1 MPPDERTTPHSR
13 DAERCLLGSM
23 LRDNAVIGDVLQ
35 IVRLENFYFDAH
47 QKIFQGI
54 TSLYDKAHPVDLVTL
69 AEWLREQKYIE
80 DIGGY
85 AYLGELW
92 ESAPTAANAEYYAR
106 IVRDK
111 AIVRNLITAGT
122 EILRDAYDQAQ
133 PADELLEASE
143 RKILDVAQ
151 LGITGQT
158 ATLVEAMG
166 EAFDRIDART
176 QKDYV
181 ESGLPTGY
189 LDIDEMTA
197 GLHNSE
203 LIILA
208 ARPSVGKTA
217 MALNICRNVVVGDS
231 VRGVPPVPV
240 FFVSLEQ
247 SRVELA
253 ERLLCAQARVDSH
266 KLRKGHLSSDDM
278 DKLIKAGDVLRQTR
292 LFIDDTPAQGML
304 RIAANARRLKK
315 RHDIRLVVIDYLQ
328 LIDPDNKRDS
338 RQEQVAQISRRL
350 KFLARELKVPVLALA
365 QVNRSSE
372 DRQDHRPRLADLRES
387 GCLAGDTLVTL
398 ADTGERVPIRD
409 LVGRK
414 GFNVWALDELTW
426 RLKPAEV
433 TNAFATGR
441 KPVFR
446 LETRLGRVVRA
457 TANHKFRA
465 FDGWRRLD
473 ELQPGDRIALPRIVP
488 TCDRATLT
496 DAEAALLGQLIGD
509 GCTLPRHAIQYTTR
523 EDDLAE
529 TVAEL
534 ARTVFGERVEP
545 RIKRERQ
552 WYQVYLAVADRLT
565 HGKRNPV
572 AEWLDGLGVFGL
584 RSHEKRVPEV
594 MFRQPAATVAVF
606 LRHLWVTDG
615 CIRPPSGK
623 SRHPTVYY
631 ASSSERLARD
641 VQELLTRIGISG
653 VLREYSQGA
662 KGRPQW
668 HVTVMGRTD
677 LLTFAEVV
685 GTVGRYKSAALAECR
700 AWLVNRSANTNR
712 DVIPRAVWRSN
723 VIPAMRRN
731 GVTMRVMQ
739 RSLGMQ
745 FAGAALYK
753 TNVSRTRL
761 ARVAEAAGG
770 DSFPDALAASD
781 VYWDE
786 VTSVTPDG
794 EEEAFD
800 LTVPGPANFIANSIY
815 AHNSIEQDADT
826 VLLLHRPGKYEGGQ
840 EDNVI
845 EVLVAK
851 QRNGPTGDVTL
862 AYLKQYMRYENYA
875 VGGPTGI
882 DL

>member
-1 MPPDERTTPHSR
+1 
-13 DAERCLLGSM
+13 M
-23 LRDNAVIGDVLQ
+23 LRDNAVIGDVIQL
-35 IVRLENFYFDAH
+35 VRQDNFYFDAH
-47 QKIFQGI
+47 QKIYQGI
-54 TSLYDKAHPVDLVTL
+54 TSLYDKANPVDLVTL
-69 AEWLREQKYIE
+69 AEWLREQKYVE

-92 ESAPTAANAEYYAR
+92 ESAPTGANAEYYAR
-106 IVRDK
+106 IVREK

-133 PADELLEASE
+133 PADELLGGAE
-143 RKILDVAQ
+143 RKILEVAE

-158 ATLVEAMG
+158 TTLQEAIR
-166 EAFDRIDART
+166 EAYDRIDART
-176 QKDYV
+176 QKDYS
-181 ESGLPTGY
+181 EAGLPTGY
-189 LDIDEMTA
+189 LDIDELTA

-203 LIILA
+203 LVILA

-217 MALNICRNVVVGDS
+217 MSLNIVRNVVVGDP
-231 VRGVPPVPV
+231 VRGVPPAGV

-247 SRVELA
+247 ARVELA

-266 KLRKGHLSSDDM
+266 KLRKGHLGSDDM
-278 DKLIKAGDVLRQTR
+278 DKLIKAGEVLGKAQ

-315 RHDIRLVVIDYLQ
+315 KHDIKLVVIDYLQ

-372 DRQDHRPRLADLRES
+372 DRQDHKPRLADLRES

-409 LVGRK
+409 LAGRS
-414 GFNVWALDELTW
+414 GFPVWALDELTW
-426 RLKPAEV
+426 KLKPAEV
-433 TNAFATGR
+433 SRAFATGR

-446 LETRLGRVVRA
+446 LETRLGRTVRA
-457 TANHKFRA
+457 TGNHKFRA

-473 ELQPGDRIALPRIVP
+473 GLRPGDRIALPRVVP
-488 TCDRATLT
+488 TGDEPTVT

-523 EDDLAE
+523 EEDLAGV
-529 TVAEL
+529 VAEL
-534 ARTVFGERVEP
+534 ARAVFGYRVEP

-552 WYQVYLAVADRLT
+552 WYQVYIAAADKLT
-565 HGKRNPV
+565 HGVRNPV
-572 AEWLDGLGVFGL
+572 AVWLDRLGVFGL

-594 MFRQPAATVAVF
+594 LFRQPAATVAVF

-615 CIRPPSGK
+615 SIRAPRGK
-623 SRHPTVYY
+623 SRHPAVYY

-641 VQELLTRIGISG
+641 VQGLLTRIGISG
-653 VLREYSQGA
+653 VLRRYSQGT
-662 KGRPQW
+662 KGRPQF
-668 HVTVMGRTD
+668 HVMVMGRDD
-677 LLTFAEVV
+677 LLTFADRI
-685 GTVGRYKSAALAECR
+685 GTVGVYKSRALAECR
-700 AWLVNRSANTNR
+700 AWLAGRCANTNR
-712 DVIPRAVWRSN
+712 DVIPRAVWRSH
-723 VIPAMRRN
+723 VVPAMQRN
-731 GVTMRVMQ
+731 RITMRAMQ

-745 FAGAALYK
+745 FAGATLYK
-753 TNVSRTRL
+753 TNVGRLRL
-761 ARVAEAAGG
+761 ARVAEAVGG
-770 DSFPDALAASD
+770 DITIGALAKSD

-786 VTSVTPDG
+786 ITAIVPEG
-794 EEEAFD
+794 IEEVYD
-800 LTVPGPANFIANSIY
+800 LTVPGPANFIANNIIT
-815 AHNSIEQDADT
+815 HNSLEQDADT
-826 VLLLHRPGKYEGGQ
+826 VLLLHRPGKYDGGQ
-840 EDNVI
+840 EDNLI
-845 EVLVAK
+845 EVIIAK
-851 QRNGPTGDVTL
+851 QRNGPTGEITL
-862 AYLKQYMRYENYA
+862 AYLKQFMRYENYA
-875 VGGPTGI
+875 VGGPSGF